1 MTDYLAPGLYR
12 RLISTEIDAVVR
24 ALGSLVDTGPLDADS
39 SAILARHV
47 SSALVR
53 TLEATRDI
61 NQKIEIVNK
70 ILESLDGQ
78 DLVTRSDELLG
89 VKRSNGG
96 LAPIALP
103 SRPMTALDQDA
114 LLVNAPLEPNLASE
128 LRHEIASADR
138 IDLLCAFIVW
148 SGLVSVR
155 DELEAAH
162 ARGVPIRVITTA
174 YMGTTEPRALEELK
188 RLGAELRVSYDARGT
203 RLHAKAWLFSRN
215 SGFSTSYV
223 GSSNLSHSA
232 IHFGLEWNVRLAE
245 AASPALV
252 NRFRAA
258 FESYWADPG
267 FQPYDRDQ
275 FASAIAAEQI
285 PRPGLAPL
293 FDIRPY
299 PYQEEMLQR
308 LDVERRRFNRMRN
321 LLVAATGTGKTVVSA
336 FDYQRLRDAWDPPR
350 RLLFV
355 AHRHEILEQSLATF
369 RNVLHDAAFG
379 ELMAGGDRPLR
390 GDHVFASVQS
400 LQLVDLTRVQP
411 SFYDMIVID
420 EFHHAAAPTYKRL
433 LEHFT
438 PRVLLGMTATPERAD
453 QVDITHWFDGRIAF
467 EMRLWEALDEGLL
480 CPFQYFGVAD
490 GTDLTGLEW
499 QRGGYDQAALS
510 KVYTGNDFRLGKVVE
525 ALNRWVAD
533 PLRMR
538 CLGFCVSVE
547 HAEWMAQRFDEM
559 GIPSTAVH
567 GGTPANERDDAV
579 RRLREG
585 SINAIFSRDV
595 FNEGLDIPE
604 VDTVLFLRP
613 TESSTVYLQQ
623 LGRGLRKWPT
633 KPGLTVLDFIGQQH
647 RRFRFAARF
656 SALTGRSR
664 PQLVRDVAMDFPYLP
679 AGCTIRLD
687 PVARE
692 IVLANVRSA
701 VRGKAADLVDDLRAI
716 GDVTLAAFLLES
728 ERNVEEVYA
737 AGGWTHLRRLAGFEK
752 RPADAD
758 EDKLQTAI
766 GRMRHIDDV
775 ERVDRYGKWL
785 QSPTPP
791 DDFGSDRARSPPARH
806 APRRPLG
813 AEIRACTPKCIPVSA
828 VAKRSVA

>member
-1 MTDYLAPGLYR
+1 
-12 RLISTEIDAVVR
+12 
-24 ALGSLVDTGPLDADS
+24 
-39 SAILARHV
+39 V

-336 FDYQRLRDAWDPPR
+336 FDYQRLRDDWDPPR

-355 AHRHEILEQSLATF
+355 AHAMKSW
-369 RNVLHDAAFG
+369 N
-379 ELMAGGDRPLR
+379 
-390 GDHVFASVQS
+390 
-400 LQLVDLTRVQP
+400 
-411 SFYDMIVID
+411 
-420 EFHHAAAPTYKRL
+420 
-433 LEHFT
+433 
-438 PRVLLGMTATPERAD
+438 RA
-453 QVDITHWFDGRIAF
+453 
-467 EMRLWEALDEGLL
+467 
-480 CPFQYFGVAD
+480 
-490 GTDLTGLEW
+490 
-499 QRGGYDQAALS
+499 
-510 KVYTGNDFRLGKVVE
+510 
-525 ALNRWVAD
+525 
-533 PLRMR
+533 
-538 CLGFCVSVE
+538 
-547 HAEWMAQRFDEM
+547 
-559 GIPSTAVH
+559 
-567 GGTPANERDDAV
+567 
-579 RRLREG
+579 
-585 SINAIFSRDV
+585 
-595 FNEGLDIPE
+595 
-604 VDTVLFLRP
+604 
-613 TESSTVYLQQ
+613 
-623 LGRGLRKWPT
+623 
-633 KPGLTVLDFIGQQH
+633 
-647 RRFRFAARF
+647 
-656 SALTGRSR
+656 
-664 PQLVRDVAMDFPYLP
+664 
-679 AGCTIRLD
+679 
-687 PVARE
+687 
-692 IVLANVRSA
+692 
-701 VRGKAADLVDDLRAI
+701 
-716 GDVTLAAFLLES
+716 
-728 ERNVEEVYA
+728 
-737 AGGWTHLRRLAGFEK
+737 
-752 RPADAD
+752 
-758 EDKLQTAI
+758 
-766 GRMRHIDDV
+766 
-775 ERVDRYGKWL
+775 
-785 QSPTPP
+785 
-791 DDFGSDRARSPPARH
+791 
-806 APRRPLG
+806 
-813 AEIRACTPKCIPVSA
+813 
-828 VAKRSVA
+828 